1 VKSSARWIVV
11 VIVAVVV
18 VGAAGVW
25 RVVQRSRQVQSHAL
39 LQSMRDAVERVPA
52 SERKA
57 ATLNRAI
64 SGVYGGRDAWGNAV
78 AVYTQTQPAS
88 YVLVSFGSDGRP
100 DTTSTA
106 EYFTMAE
113 GNIQR
118 QTARDIVFRDGKV
131 ITFGGK

>member
-1 VKSSARWIVV
+1 MRWIGVV
-11 VIVAVVV
+11 IIVAIVAV
-18 VGAAGVW
+18 GAAAIW
-25 RVVQRSRQVQSHAL
+25 RGVQRSRQIQSYAL
-39 LQSMRDAVERVPA
+39 LQSMRHAVERVPA
-52 SERKA
+52 SERNA
-57 ATLNRAI
+57 ETLKRAI

-78 AVYTQTQPAS
+78 AVYTKTQPAS